1 MSRLLI
7 NLRDVPLDE
16 QEEIHALLQ
25 AEQIDYHETSA
36 GVFGLS
42 VAALWVNDQAQ
53 FHHARQLLDAY
64 ALERQQR
71 MRAQREAEQAVGGT
85 RTMLGMI
92 LERPL
97 RFIGCFLL
105 LVGIVYLST
114 VHFWNAAAR
123 L

>member
-53 FHHARQLLDAY
+53 FRHARQLLDAY

>member
-42 VAALWVNDQAQ
+42 VAALWVNDEAQ
-53 FHHARQLLDAY
+53 FRHARQLLDAY